1 MEFFPVSSSH
11 NAGLGDVRR
20 FIAKNLVSRG
30 LNFKKGEDDDTLKM
44 AFVGRPNVGKSSIVN
59 TIV

>member
-11 NAGLGDVRR
+11 NAGIAEVKR

-30 LNFKKGEDDDTLKM
+30 LNYKK
-44 AFVGRPNVGKSSIVN
+44 
-59 TIV
+59 